1 MPSAAA
7 ELFRATYGREPEVVV
22 RAPGRVNLIGE
33 HTDYNG
39 GFVLPAAIDLS
50 LELAASAA
58 LAGART
64 RTVSREAADASRY
77 VEAVRRALGSSTEM
91 DVAIASDVPAGA
103 GLSSSAALELAT
115 ARAVQV
121 LEGREWD
128 AQAMALACTLAENEY
143 VGNRCGVMDQMV
155 VALGRARDA
164 LLIDCEAVSLRHVPV
179 QEEVALVV
187 CDSAKPRALVE
198 SAYNQRRAACEAA
211 ARALGVR
218 SLRRANPAMLDG
230 LPEALRKR
238 ARHVVHENARVL
250 DFVAALERG
259 DLAPAGRLM
268 DDSHASLRDL
278 YEVSC
283 AELDL
288 LVDLA
293 HSLDGCYGS
302 RLTGAGFGG
311 CTVSLVEAGKAAEF
325 GEELAARY
333 RERSGLAGRAWVVRP
348 ADGVRIIPN

>member
-1 MPSAAA
+1 
-7 ELFRATYGREPEVVV
+7 
-22 RAPGRVNLIGE
+22 
-33 HTDYNG
+33 
-39 GFVLPAAIDLS
+39 
-50 LELAASAA
+50 
-58 LAGART
+58 
-64 RTVSREAADASRY
+64 
-77 VEAVRRALGSSTEM
+77 
-91 DVAIASDVPAGA
+91 
-103 GLSSSAALELAT
+103 
-115 ARAVQV
+115 
-121 LEGREWD
+121 
-128 AQAMALACTLAENEY
+128 
-143 VGNRCGVMDQMV
+143 
-155 VALGRARDA
+155 
-164 LLIDCEAVSLRHVPV
+164 
-179 QEEVALVV
+179 
-187 CDSAKPRALVE
+187 
-198 SAYNQRRAACEAA
+198 
-211 ARALGVR
+211 
-218 SLRRANPAMLDG
+218 MLDG